1 MLSLEL
7 GTYGPTM
14 SPAVISLAS
23 HPHVIVTGAT
33 GAGKTHAA
41 TVMLRSAASQGA
53 EVVVADPK
61 GAGDFVG
68 VADQLAEGPGDAVD
82 LVERVATGLHDR
94 MGRDRTPLLVVVDEL
109 LAVQLRTV
117 GESTK
122 DARERSERIGA
133 ALGAVA
139 LMGRAA
145 RVSLLALSQRADT
158 TAAIP
163 GAVRDQITAR
173 ICLGFHSPDGYRMLG
188 FGDVSPP
195 VLWPGHG
202 WAIGLT
208 GAPPGQPVPIHIAP

>member
-1 MLSLEL
+1 MLTLQL
-7 GTYGPTM
+7 GTYGPAM
-14 SPAVISLAS
+14 APAVISLAS

-61 GAGDFVG
+61 GAGDFAG
-68 VADQLAEGPGDAVD
+68 VANDLAEGPGDAVD
-82 LVERVATGLHDR
+82 LVERVATGLRDR
-94 MGRDRTPLLVVVDEL
+94 MGRECAPLLVVVDEL

-117 GESTK
+117 GETVK
-122 DARERSERIGA
+122 DVRERSERIGA

-145 RVSLLALSQRADT
+145 RVSLVALSQRADT
-158 TAAIP
+158 TAIP

-173 ICLGFHSPDGYRMLG
+173 VCLGFHSSDGYRMLG
-188 FGDVSPP
+188 FGDVAPP
-195 VLWPGHG
+195 ALWPGHG